1 MKHLLNIFCGLMLLF
16 PFAANCQTNLK
27 EIDPRDIKVEISKYG
42 DTTRYYYDEDDNK
55 ILHGRQVSRNTDGLY
70 GEVTDIY
77 YSYRNYNHGV
87 LDGNVEDLHF
97 YRDPFVK
104 NDEWELIK
112 QKTGSYTN
120 GKVDGYWEE
129 YRYSDKDQKLV
140 LNRWEDWV
148 NGTLFGF
155 YNGKANI
162 HFLFFPDSMSAMIYS
177 GEFFLEGELLK
188 VNKSTGIVTNV
199 FLRQNGEFEELD
211 DELKQL
217 MDNYINTGDESV
229 FQGTNCKLDV
239 ITITNPPFCD
249 YSTLSSNVS
258 FYDNGDFYD
267 NNDARLN
274 KYDIMY
280 KYHIIYPQDFKI
292 KILTRIKYT
301 PTEEIKY
308 EIEKAFGKIDS
319 ISLKI
324 ESIAKKDFRSAE
336 DLRLYSTGHLFS
348 SLREYFSLPKLDKE
362 NFHIIK
368 NDLKKELEKQK
379 KQIYDNIKEKQ
390 WIGLG
395 EEHYYIGSWGFN
407 SKDGIMPV
415 YSIHTEK
422 KYHIDPN
429 EVEQIENYLKE
440 RKRQEEERKRQE
452 ELKRKKQ
459 EVENCLSK
467 IYFFEGNG
475 VNSITDD
482 NVKSSYQKIRSEYVK
497 ERYDT
502 ITEQDIELLK
512 KFVVFGNKIEDLSKN
527 EMATFN
533 QNNVEIRKVA
543 SLLCADALSIYE
555 KEISIESK
563 PFDDINGLNSIIDEY
578 KNKIKMQEDFLKF
591 AKKRQLINETENSLI
606 EAISG
611 NSVLLKGAMRIAT
624 GLATGQD
631 VVDIAT
637 TVDDLSKEKKS
648 GNKHLKKVYDE
659 YKKSFDFSWSN
670 NGDWAERL
678 NTFADNQNKYLR
690 CVSLLAE
697 IESNDAK
704 ILEAT
709 KKLKRIKKAYSEYKE
724 TLNFETIPHS
734 DDNKTLEEFVK
745 FQTKVFQNIT
755 SKGEFVNDSLKKI
768 KDLNEKKAILTK

>member
-1 MKHLLNIFCGLMLLF
+1 MLPAFSQKKKLMQDEKILFFENDYGTEEEVKICKDDFHLYKMAWMNKNDIVKIPEWVKDTIWYQIFPDRFCSKGKHFKRFKNKNWGDENPMLYSDFFGGDLCGIIEKLEYLKDLGISGIYLNPLLKSNSNHKYNTEDYSI
-16 PFAANCQTNLK
+16 
-27 EIDPRDIKVEISKYG
+27 IDPDFGTE
-42 DTTRYYYDEDDNK
+42 EDMKKLVQKAHELGIRVMVDAVFNHSGFEFAYWKDVLKNGEKSVYKDWFFVNK
-55 ILHGRQVSRNTDGLY
+55 FP
-70 GEVTDIY
+70 
-77 YSYRNYNHGV
+77 
-87 LDGNVEDLHF
+87 VEDLSLDTSDGRYF
-97 YRDPFVK
+97 SFDFVRQMPK
-104 NDEWELIK
+104 LN
-112 QKTGSYTN
+112 TN
-120 GKVDGYWEE
+120 NPVVQE
-129 YRYSDKDQKLV
+129 YFEKICV
-140 LNRWEDWV
+140 HWVADW
-148 NGTLFGF
+148 
-155 YNGKANI
+155 
-162 HFLFFPDSMSAMIYS
+162 
-177 GEFFLEGELLK
+177 
-188 VNKSTGIVTNV
+188 
-199 FLRQNGEFEELD
+199 
-211 DELKQL
+211 
-217 MDNYINTGDESV
+217 
-229 FQGTNCKLDV
+229 
-239 ITITNPPFCD
+239 
-249 YSTLSSNVS
+249 
-258 FYDNGDFYD
+258 
-267 NNDARLN
+267 
-274 KYDIMY
+274 
-280 KYHIIYPQDFKI
+280 
-292 KILTRIKYT
+292 
-301 PTEEIKY
+301 
-308 EIEKAFGKIDS
+308 KIDGIRFDVGNEVS
-319 ISLKI
+319 HDFIKLLHRSLLSVNP
-324 ESIAKKDFRSAE
+324 E
-336 DLRLYSTGHLFS
+336 LFLLGEIWTDS
-348 SLREYFSLPKLDKE
+348 VQWLGADEYHSVMNYPFMNAVQRFFGNAVINK
-362 NFHIIK
+362 K

-395 EEHYYIGSWGFN
+395 EEHYYIGSWGFE

-429 EVEQIENYLKE
+429 EVEQIENYLKG

-452 ELKRKKQ
+452 ELKRKKE

-475 VNSITDD
+475 LSSITDD

-512 KFVVFGNKIEDLSKN
+512 EFVVFSNKIDDLSKN

-543 SLLCADALSIYE
+543 SLLCADALPIYE

-611 NSVLLKGAMRIAT
+611 NSVPLKGAMRIAT
-624 GLATGQD
+624 GQD
-631 VVDIAT
+631 VADIAT
-637 TVDDLSKEKKS
+637 TVGDLSKEKKS
-648 GNKHLKKVYDE
+648 GNKHLEKVYNE

-690 CVSLLAE
+690 CVSLLVE

-745 FQTKVFQNIT
+745 FQTKVFQNIN

>member
-16 PFAANCQTNLK
+16 PFAANCQTDLK
-27 EIDPRDIKVEISKYG
+27 DIDPRDIKVEISKYG
-42 DTTRYYYDEDDNK
+42 DTTRYYYDENDNK
-55 ILHGRQVSRNTDGLY
+55 ILHGKQVSRNTDCLFGKATY
-70 GEVTDIY
+70 IY
-77 YSYRNYNHGV
+77 TSYRNYNHGV
-87 LDGNVEDLHF
+87 LDGNVEDLRF

-104 NDEWELIK
+104 SDEWKLVG
-112 QKTGSYTN
+112 QKKGSYTN
-120 GKVDGYWEE
+120 GKVDGHWEK
-129 YRYSDKDQKLV
+129 YSYSDKDQKLV

-162 HFLFFPDSMSAMIYS
+162 NFSFLPDSMSAMISS
-177 GEFFLEGELLK
+177 GEFFLEGKLLK

-229 FQGTNCKLDV
+229 FQGTNFKLDV

-249 YSTLSSNVS
+249 YQTLSSDAF
-258 FYDNGDFYD
+258 FYEDYYD
-267 NNDARLN
+267 NNDVILN
-274 KYDIMY
+274 KYDIRY
-280 KYHIIYPQDFKI
+280 KYHVIYPQDFKM

-308 EIEKAFGKIDS
+308 EIEKAIGKIDS

-324 ESIAKKDFRSAE
+324 ESIAKMDFRSAE
-336 DLRLYSTGHLFS
+336 VRLYSTDYFFS

-395 EEHYYIGSWGFN
+395 EEHYYIGSWGFE

-429 EVEQIENYLKE
+429 EVEQIENYLKG

-452 ELKRKKQ
+452 ELKRKKE

-475 VNSITDD
+475 LNSITDD

-512 KFVVFGNKIEDLSKN
+512 EFVVFSNKIDDLSKN

-543 SLLCADALSIYE
+543 SLLCADALPIYE

-611 NSVLLKGAMRIAT
+611 NSVPLKGAMRIAT
-624 GLATGQD
+624 GQD
-631 VVDIAT
+631 VADIAT
-637 TVDDLSKEKKS
+637 TVGDLSKEKKS
-648 GNKHLKKVYDE
+648 GNKHLEKVYNE

-745 FQTKVFQNIT
+745 FQTKVFQNIN

-768 KDLNEKKAILTK
+768 KDLNEKKAILTR

>member
-1 MKHLLNIFCGLMLLF
+1 M
-16 PFAANCQTNLK
+16 
-27 EIDPRDIKVEISKYG
+27 EISRTK
-42 DTTRYYYDEDDNK
+42 K
-55 ILHGRQVSRNTDGLY
+55 S
-70 GEVTDIY
+70 
-77 YSYRNYNHGV
+77 
-87 LDGNVEDLHF
+87 
-97 YRDPFVK
+97 
-104 NDEWELIK
+104 
-112 QKTGSYTN
+112 SYTN
-120 GKVDGYWEE
+120 GKVDGHWEK
-129 YRYSDKDQKLV
+129 YSYSDKDQKLV

-162 HFLFFPDSMSAMIYS
+162 NFYFLPDSMSAMISS
-177 GEFFLEGELLK
+177 GEFFLEGKLLK

-229 FQGTNCKLDV
+229 FQGTNFKLDV

-249 YSTLSSNVS
+249 YLTLSSDAF
-258 FYDNGDFYD
+258 FYEDSYD
-267 NNDARLN
+267 NNDVILN
-274 KYDIMY
+274 KYDIKY
-280 KYHIIYPQDFKI
+280 KYHVIYPQDFKM

-308 EIEKAFGKIDS
+308 EIEKAIGKIDS

-324 ESIAKKDFRSAE
+324 ESIAKMDFRSAE
-336 DLRLYSTGHLFS
+336 VRLYSTDYFFS

-395 EEHYYIGSWGFN
+395 EEHYYIGSWGFV
-407 SKDGIMPV
+407 SKAGIMPV

-440 RKRQEEERKRQE
+440 RKRQEEARKRQE
-452 ELKRKKQ
+452 ELKRKKE

-475 VNSITDD
+475 LSSITDD

-512 KFVVFGNKIEDLSKN
+512 EFVVFSNKIDDLSKN

-533 QNNVEIRKVA
+533 RF
-543 SLLCADALSIYE
+543 Y
-555 KEISIESK
+555 
-563 PFDDINGLNSIIDEY
+563 
-578 KNKIKMQEDFLKF
+578 
-591 AKKRQLINETENSLI
+591 NELY
-606 EAISG
+606 G
-611 NSVLLKGAMRIAT
+611 
-624 GLATGQD
+624 
-631 VVDIAT
+631 
-637 TVDDLSKEKKS
+637 
-648 GNKHLKKVYDE
+648 
-659 YKKSFDFSWSN
+659 
-670 NGDWAERL
+670 
-678 NTFADNQNKYLR
+678 
-690 CVSLLAE
+690 
-697 IESNDAK
+697 
-704 ILEAT
+704 
-709 KKLKRIKKAYSEYKE
+709 
-724 TLNFETIPHS
+724 
-734 DDNKTLEEFVK
+734 
-745 FQTKVFQNIT
+745 
-755 SKGEFVNDSLKKI
+755 
-768 KDLNEKKAILTK
+768 

>member
-27 EIDPRDIKVEISKYG
+27 GIDPRDIKVENG
-42 DTTRYYYDEDDNK
+42 TRYYYDEDDNK
-55 ILHGRQVSRNTDGLY
+55 ILHGWQFKDFGLIEERCYYEHGIKRGDRYYCCNYGNENRSSIEGKLNDNGKLDSIWRKSIDLNMLDVSSWEYVKDRNGFERWDNGILIGYTTDRYAHEIDERDTYDFIEKLDDETAAVYSGNVDGLY
-70 GEVTDIY
+70 INNWT
-77 YSYRNYNHGV
+77 
-87 LDGNVEDLHF
+87 
-97 YRDPFVK
+97 
-104 NDEWELIK
+104 
-112 QKTGSYTN
+112 
-120 GKVDGYWEE
+120 
-129 YRYSDKDQKLV
+129 
-140 LNRWEDWV
+140 
-148 NGTLFGF
+148 
-155 YNGKANI
+155 
-162 HFLFFPDSMSAMIYS
+162 
-177 GEFFLEGELLK
+177 
-188 VNKSTGIVTNV
+188 VTNV
-199 FLRQNGEFEELD
+199 FLRQNGEFDELDEEL
-211 DELKQL
+211 KKL
-217 MDNYINTGDESV
+217 MDNYINTGDVSV
-229 FQGTNCKLDV
+229 FYRTKFRINEIRIYNEKDYEPTIRDQRIFNCGVENNCDIVSNYRFNLNYKNGTRL
-239 ITITNPPFCD
+239 TPPYYVF
-249 YSTLSSNVS
+249 
-258 FYDNGDFYD
+258 
-267 NNDARLN
+267 
-274 KYDIMY
+274 
-280 KYHIIYPQDFKI
+280 H
-292 KILTRIKYT
+292 ILTRIKFT
-301 PTEEIKY
+301 PVEEIIRECNANEFNNYFTDDSVFNIFLDEVKKTMTIY
-308 EIEKAFGKIDS
+308 LKEYKTYDLDTDYLNNNNGYPEKFEILKQYYIDPN
-319 ISLKI
+319 
-324 ESIAKKDFRSAE
+324 D
-336 DLRLYSTGHLFS
+336 
-348 SLREYFSLPKLDKE
+348 
-362 NFHIIK
+362 NFE
-368 NDLKKELEKQK
+368 ELEKYFREMK
-379 KQIYDNIKEKQ
+379 K
-390 WIGLG
+390 L
-395 EEHYYIGSWGFN
+395 EE
-407 SKDGIMPV
+407 
-415 YSIHTEK
+415 
-422 KYHIDPN
+422 
-429 EVEQIENYLKE
+429 E

-452 ELKRKKQ
+452 ELNRKKQ
-459 EVENCLSK
+459 KVEN
-467 IYFFEGNG
+467 YFKLINYSEKNII
-475 VNSITDD
+475 NNITD
-482 NVKSSYQKIRSEYVK
+482 NNIKSSYQNIRSEYVK

-512 KFVVFGNKIEDLSKN
+512 KFVVFSNKIDDLSKN

-543 SLLCADALSIYE
+543 SLLCADALPIYE

-631 VVDIAT
+631 VADIAT

-648 GNKHLKKVYDE
+648 GNKHLKKVYNE

-678 NTFADNQNKYLR
+678 NTFANNQNKYLR

-734 DDNKTLEEFVK
+734 DDNKTLEEFVE
-745 FQTKVFQNIT
+745 FQTKVFQNIN